1 MRARLGSS
9 LKLWQL
15 DELVVDSQAG
25 AHAPHQPSLPLWTL
39 YDPSIRAT
47 LTPSFPA
54 RTKGAAWPSH
64 RGAIRWKSSVAHRS
78 TCPLMITIS
87 LFSVSFK
94 NRGEGHDKTEHFSY
108 FLAWGE
114 KCGGCWAVDSQ
125 WQVNWEVVDTA
136 RILKYLTNS
145 LLFYLCMCELSG
157 FKQFDQ

>member
-9 LKLWQL
+9 LTLWQL
-15 DELVVDSQAG
+15 DELVVESQAG
-25 AHAPHQPSLPLWTL
+25 AHAPHQPSLPFWTL

-54 RTKGAAWPSH
+54 RTKGGRLAFTSWCNPVEKFSCTSLH
-64 RGAIRWKSSVAHRS
+64 MSSDDYHFPCFQLASKTR
-78 TCPLMITIS
+78 
-87 LFSVSFK
+87 
-94 NRGEGHDKTEHFSY
+94 EGYDKTEHFSY

-114 KCGGCWAVDSQ
+114 KCAGCWAVDSQ

-136 RILKYLTNS
+136 NILKYLTNS

-157 FKQFDQ
+157 FAQVNR

>member
-1 MRARLGSS
+1 MRAGPGSS

-15 DELVVDSQAG
+15 DELVVERQAG

-39 YDPSIRAT
+39 DDPSIRAT

-54 RTKGAAWPSH
+54 RTKGPPGLHIVVQSGGKVQLHIAPHVFWWLPF
-64 RGAIRWKSSVAHRS
+64 
-78 TCPLMITIS
+78 P

-94 NRGEGHDKTEHFSY
+94 NRVEGYDKTEHFSY
-108 FLAWGE
+108 FLAWGG

-136 RILKYLTNS
+136 NILKYLTNS
-145 LLFYLCMCELSG
+145 FFFYLCMCEL
-157 FKQFDQ
+157 